1 MMLLGKTQKE
11 LDDEKAR
18 QEKEKEIAEAKQY
31 LNETDWYIMREM
43 EGCGKMP
50 KEIKD
55 KRAVSRKKAD
65 RASK

>member
-11 LDDEKAR
+11 LDDEKVK
-18 QEKEKEIAEAKQY
+18 QEKEKEISEAKQY
-31 LNETDWYIMREM
+31 LNETDWYIIREM
-43 EGCGKMP
+43 EGGGKMP

-55 KRAVSRKKAD
+55 KRAEARKKAD